1 MNEKQMLYENYENAF
16 FAIIINEATEL
27 DGKRLLEENEQL
39 KRDPSAEISTSFR
52 NRCLDTINKGLKS
65 NKRKATKVTAK
76 KIIRLLPLVAI
87 VAVFLTAIAYAAIP
101 AFRTDVLNLLL
112 EISTEEITW
121 SFKSNEHS
129 TFQPQGQ
136 QSFTL
141 DIPDGF
147 YYAQGAVDELSE
159 YVEYRDEQDKYINV
173 TVFKG
178 MDTCTGTD
186 FEDLD
191 YVEEFQIQGNYA
203 VLTVKGDT
211 TSIAWAIPE
220 SAFCVYINT
229 NATLSYESMK
239 QIANSFQVTS

>member
-1 MNEKQMLYENYENAF
+1 MLYENYENAF

-39 KRDPSAEISTSFR
+39 KRDPTAEISDSFR
-52 NRCLDTINKGLKS
+52 KRCLDTINKGLKS

-129 TFQPQGQ
+129 TFQPQEQ

-147 YYAQGAVDELSE
+147 YYAQGAADEFSE
-159 YVEYRDEQDKYINV
+159 YVEYRDEQDKYITV
-173 TVFKG
+173 TVLKE
-178 MDTCTGTD
+178 MDTCTSTN

-191 YVEEFQIQGNYA
+191 YVEEFHIQGNYA
-203 VLTVKGDT
+203 VLTVKGNT
-211 TSIAWAIPE
+211 TSITWAIPE
-220 SAFCVYINT
+220 SAFCVCIST
-229 NATLSYESMK
+229 DAALSYDSMK
-239 QIANSFQVTS
+239 HISNSFKVTI